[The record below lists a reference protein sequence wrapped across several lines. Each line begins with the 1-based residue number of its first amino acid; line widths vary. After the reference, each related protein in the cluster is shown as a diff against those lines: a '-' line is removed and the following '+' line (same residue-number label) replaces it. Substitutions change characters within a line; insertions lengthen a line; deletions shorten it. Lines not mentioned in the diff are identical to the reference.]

1 MTAMEEFAEYYGMPS
16 WSVTNAFRVL
26 TRKKPLEDSNESKL
40 AKVLSAFD
48 LTALG
53 IGSTLGVGVYVL
65 AGEVSKQYAG
75 PAVVVSFLIAAIAS
89 IFAGLCYA
97 EFGARVPK
105 AGSAYIYSY
114 VTIGEFIAFLI
125 GWNLI
130 LEYAIGSASVVKGL
144 STYLD
149 QLCGNPM
156 SSFLGTHMP
165 LNIEGMGAYP
175 DLFAFVVTILFS
187 LAIAVGAKESTRV
200 NNVFTMLNLGVVL
213 FVIIAGLFK
222 VSSSNWSIPKSQVPE
237 GYGDGGFM
245 PYGVSGIIKGA
256 AVCFYGFIGFDCI
269 ATAGE
274 EAKNPK
280 KSIPF
285 AVIVSLAM
293 IFLAYFG
300 VSTVLTMMLPYFEQD
315 EKAPLPHVFR
325 INGWH
330 VAEYVVSI
338 GAMFGLCS
346 SMMGAMFPL
355 PRIVFAMSNDGLL
368 FKFLGDISEKYKT
381 PFKGT
386 MITGMLTG
394 ILAAVF
400 NLSQLVNMM
409 SIGTLLAYSMVAS
422 CVLMLRYEVDDRR
435 ESRIVANGRATGLE
449 QDRPC
454 ALWRR
459 IFNLNGQTVP
469 TKQTSRIVTY
479 SVTLFS
485 LWCMVFSQILT
496 KFEEDLANV
505 TSFDGI
511 KLVLGTI
518 PLAVLLLVIS
528 RQPTSGVK
536 LSFKVPLVPW
546 LPGIS
551 ILINIYLMIK
561 LDILTWI
568 RFSIWIAIGLAIF
581 LAYGIR
587 HSRLRQREQRNNS
600 IAMMRD
606 CSNSALLGGQEN
618 SKYSN
623 EVPLILMHSTS

>member
-1 MTAMEEFAEYYGMPS
+1 
-16 WSVTNAFRVL
+16 
-26 TRKKPLEDSNESKL
+26 
-40 AKVLSAFD
+40 
-48 LTALG
+48 
-53 IGSTLGVGVYVL
+53 
-65 AGEVSKQYAG
+65 
-75 PAVVVSFLIAAIAS
+75 
-89 IFAGLCYA
+89 
-97 EFGARVPK
+97 
-105 AGSAYIYSY
+105 
-114 VTIGEFIAFLI
+114 
-125 GWNLI
+125 
-130 LEYAIGSASVVKGL
+130 
-144 STYLD
+144 
-149 QLCGNPM
+149 
-156 SSFLGTHMP
+156 
-165 LNIEGMGAYP
+165 
-175 DLFAFVVTILFS
+175 
-187 LAIAVGAKESTRV
+187 
-200 NNVFTMLNLGVVL
+200 
-213 FVIIAGLFK
+213 
-222 VSSSNWSIPKSQVPE
+222 
-237 GYGDGGFM
+237 M

-300 VSTVLTMMLPYFEQD
+300 VSSVLTMMLPYFEQD

-368 FKFLGDISEKYKT
+368 FRFLGDISEKYKT

-386 MITGMLTG
+386 MLTGLLTG
-394 ILAAVF
+394 ILAAIF

-435 ESRIVANGRATGLE
+435 ESRIVSNGRVSNLD
-449 QDRPC
+449 QDQPC

-459 IFNLNGQTVP
+459 VFNLNGQTVP
-469 TKQTSRIVTY
+469 TKQTSRIVTV
-479 SVTLFS
+479 SVTLFCKRNLLKFKQNILKS
-485 LWCMVFSQILT
+485 CSLSALWCMVFSQILT
-496 KFEEDLANV
+496 KFEEDLAGV
-505 TSFDGI
+505 TSFDVL
-511 KLVLGTI
+511 KLGLGTI
-518 PLAVLLLVIS
+518 PLVLLLLIIS

-561 LDILTWI
+561 LDILTWV
-568 RFSIWIAIGLAIF
+568 RFSIWLAIGLSIF
-581 LAYGIR
+581 LSYGIR

-606 CSNSALLGGQEN
+606 CSNTALLSGQDS
-618 SKYSN
+618 SKYGN
-623 EVPLILMHSTS
+623 EVPLILMHSSS

>member
-1 MTAMEEFAEYYGMPS
+1 MEEFAEFYGMPN
-16 WSVTNAFRVL
+16 WSVTNVFRVL
-26 TRKKPLEDSNESKL
+26 TRKKPLEDSTESKL

-65 AGEVSKQYAG
+65 AGEVSKRYAG
-75 PAVVVSFLIAAIAS
+75 PAVVISFLIAAIAS

-114 VTIGEFIAFLI
+114 VTIGEFIAFII

-149 QLCGNPM
+149 SLCGYAM
-156 SSFLGTHMP
+156 RDFLGTHLP
-165 LNIEGMGAYP
+165 INVQGLSAYP
-175 DLFAFVVTILFS
+175 DLFAFIVTILFS
-187 LAIAVGAKESTRV
+187 WGIASGAKESTRV

-213 FVIIAGLFK
+213 FVFIAGLFK

-245 PYGVSGIIKGA
+245 PYGISGIIKGA

-300 VSTVLTMMLPYFEQD
+300 VSSVLTMMLPYYEQD
-315 EKAPLPHVFR
+315 ESAPLPHVFR
-325 INGWH
+325 IYGWH
-330 VAEYVVSI
+330 VAEYVVTI
-338 GAMFGLCS
+338 GAMFGLCAS
-346 SMMGAMFPL
+346 LMGAMFPL

-368 FKFLGDISEKYKT
+368 FRFLGEISSKYRT

-386 MITGMLTG
+386 MLTGLLTG
-394 ILAAVF
+394 ILAAIF

-422 CVLMLRYEVDDRR
+422 CVLMLRYEVDERR
-435 ESRIVANGRATGLE
+435 DSRLVNGGGFASANSEES
-449 QDRPC
+449 C

-459 IFNLNGQTVP
+459 LFNLNGQTVS
-469 TKQTSRIVTY
+469 TKQTARIVTIT
-479 SVTLFS
+479 VALFS
-485 LWCMVFSQILT
+485 LWSLLFSQILT
-496 KFEEDLANV
+496 KFEEDLEHV
-505 TSFDGI
+505 THFDYI
-511 KLVLGTI
+511 LLILGAI
-518 PLAVLLLVIS
+518 PLIVMLFVIS

-561 LDILTWI
+561 LDILTWV

-581 LAYGIR
+581 FSYSVR
-587 HSRLRQREQRNNS
+587 HSRLRQKEQRNNS
-600 IAMMRD
+600 IAMMMRD
-606 CSNSALLGGQEN
+606 SSESALLSQERT
-618 SKYSN
+618 KYGN
-623 EVPLILMHSTS
+623 EVPLILMHSSSS

>member
-1 MTAMEEFAEYYGMPS
+1 MPS

-156 SSFLGTHMP
+156 SSFLGTHLP
-165 LNIEGMGAYP
+165 INIDGMGAYP

-187 LAIAVGAKESTRV
+187 LGIAVGAKESTRV

-222 VSSSNWSIPKSQVPE
+222 VSSSNWSIPKSEVPE
-237 GYGDGGFM
+237 GYGNGGFM

-386 MITGMLTG
+386 MITGLLTG

-435 ESRIVANGRATGLE
+435 ESRIVGNGRAMSLE

-459 IFNLNGQTVP
+459 IFNLNGQAVP

-518 PLAVLLLVIS
+518 PLVVLLLIIS

-551 ILINIYLMIK
+551 ILINIYLMVK
-561 LDILTWI
+561 LDILTWV

-581 LAYGIR
+581 LSYGIR

>member
-1 MTAMEEFAEYYGMPS
+1 
-16 WSVTNAFRVL
+16 
-26 TRKKPLEDSNESKL
+26 
-40 AKVLSAFD
+40 
-48 LTALG
+48 
-53 IGSTLGVGVYVL
+53 
-65 AGEVSKQYAG
+65 
-75 PAVVVSFLIAAIAS
+75 
-89 IFAGLCYA
+89 
-97 EFGARVPK
+97 
-105 AGSAYIYSY
+105 
-114 VTIGEFIAFLI
+114 
-125 GWNLI
+125 
-130 LEYAIGSASVVKGL
+130 
-144 STYLD
+144 
-149 QLCGNPM
+149 
-156 SSFLGTHMP
+156 
-165 LNIEGMGAYP
+165 
-175 DLFAFVVTILFS
+175 
-187 LAIAVGAKESTRV
+187 
-200 NNVFTMLNLGVVL
+200 
-213 FVIIAGLFK
+213 
-222 VSSSNWSIPKSQVPE
+222 
-237 GYGDGGFM
+237 M

-300 VSTVLTMMLPYFEQD
+300 VSSVLTMMLPYFEQD

-368 FKFLGDISEKYKT
+368 FRFLGDISEKYKT

-386 MITGMLTG
+386 MLTGLLTG
-394 ILAAVF
+394 ILAAIF

-435 ESRIVANGRATGLE
+435 ESRIVSNGRVSNLD
-449 QDRPC
+449 QDQPC

-459 IFNLNGQTVP
+459 VFNLNGQTVP
-469 TKQTSRIVTY
+469 TKQTSRIVTV

-496 KFEEDLANV
+496 KFEEDLAGV
-505 TSFDGI
+505 TSFDVL
-511 KLVLGTI
+511 KLGLGTI
-518 PLAVLLLVIS
+518 PLVLLLLIIS

-561 LDILTWI
+561 LDILTWV
-568 RFSIWIAIGLAIF
+568 RFSIWLAIGLSIF
-581 LAYGIR
+581 LSYGIR

-600 IAMMRD
+600 IAMMRE
-606 CSNSALLGGQEN
+606 CSNTALLSGQDS
-618 SKYSN
+618 SKYGN
-623 EVPLILMHSTS
+623 EVPLILMHSSS

>member
-1 MTAMEEFAEYYGMPS
+1 MPS

-165 LNIEGMGAYP
+165 INIDGMGAYP

-187 LAIAVGAKESTRV
+187 LGIAVGAKESTRV

-222 VSSSNWSIPKSQVPE
+222 VSSSNWSIPKSEVPE
-237 GYGDGGFM
+237 GYGNGGFM

-386 MITGMLTG
+386 MITGLLTG

-435 ESRIVANGRATGLE
+435 ESRIVANGRAMGLE

-459 IFNLNGQTVP
+459 IFNLNGQAVP
-469 TKQTSRIVTY
+469 TKHTSRIVTY

-518 PLAVLLLVIS
+518 PLVVLLLIIS

-551 ILINIYLMIK
+551 ILINIYLMVK
-561 LDILTWI
+561 LDILTWV

-581 LAYGIR
+581 LSYGIR

>member
-1 MTAMEEFAEYYGMPS
+1 MPN

-26 TRKKPLEDSNESKL
+26 TRRKPLEDSTESKL

-65 AGEVSKQYAG
+65 AGEVSKSHAG
-75 PAVVVSFLIAAIAS
+75 PAVVLSFLIAAIAS

-149 QLCGNPM
+149 SLCGYAMRDFLAEHLPM
-156 SSFLGTHMP
+156 NVQGLS
-165 LNIEGMGAYP
+165 AYP
-175 DLFAFVVTILFS
+175 DLFAFIVTILFS
-187 LAIAVGAKESTRV
+187 WAIASGAKESTRV
-200 NNVFTMLNLGVVL
+200 NNIFTMLNLGVVL

-237 GYGDGGFM
+237 GYGNGGFM
-245 PYGVSGIIKGA
+245 PYGVSGVIKGA

-285 AVIVSLAM
+285 AVIVSLGM

-300 VSTVLTMMLPYFEQD
+300 VSTVLTMMLPYYAQD
-315 EKAPLPHVFR
+315 ESAPLPHVFR
-325 INGWH
+325 IYGWH
-330 VAEYVVSI
+330 VAEYVVTI
-338 GAMFGLCS
+338 GAMFGLCAS
-346 SMMGAMFPL
+346 LMGAMFPL

-368 FKFLGDISEKYKT
+368 FKCLGEISTKYKT

-386 MITGMLTG
+386 MLTGLLCG
-394 ILAAVF
+394 ILAAIF

-422 CVLMLRYEVDDRR
+422 CVLMLRYEVDERR
-435 ESRIVANGRATGLE
+435 DSRILGNGRIAMGQE
-449 QDRPC
+449 QPC

-459 IFNLNGQTVP
+459 LLNLNGQTIS
-469 TKQTSRIVTY
+469 TRQTARIVTGT
-479 SVTLFS
+479 VTMFS
-485 LWCMVFSQILT
+485 IWSFVFSQFLT
-496 KFEEDLANV
+496 KFEEDLANTTQLDV
-505 TSFDGI
+505 WLLILAS
-511 KLVLGTI
+511 I
-518 PLAVLLLVIS
+518 PLILMLYIIS
-528 RQPTSGVK
+528 RQPTSGVQ

-546 LPGIS
+546 VPGVS

-561 LDILTWI
+561 LDILTWV
-568 RFSIWIAIGLAIF
+568 RFSIWISIGLAIY
-581 LAYGIR
+581 LSYSIR

-606 CSNSALLGGQEN
+606 ASDTALLSQER
-618 SKYSN
+618 SKYGN
-623 EVPLILMHSTS
+623 EVPLILMHSSS

>member
-1 MTAMEEFAEYYGMPS
+1 MPS

-156 SSFLGTHMP
+156 STFLGTHMP
-165 LNIEGMGAYP
+165 INIEGMGAYP

-256 AVCFYGFIGFDCI
+256 AICFYGFIGFDCI

-386 MITGMLTG
+386 MITGLLTG

-435 ESRIVANGRATGLE
+435 ESRIVANGRALSLE

-496 KFEEDLANV
+496 KFEEDIANV

-518 PLAVLLLVIS
+518 PLVLLLLVIS

-561 LDILTWI
+561 LDIHTWV
-568 RFSIWIAIGLAIF
+568 RFSVWIAIGLGIF
-581 LAYGIR
+581 LSYGIR

-606 CSNSALLGGQEN
+606 CSNSALLSGQEN
-618 SKYSN
+618 SKYGN
-623 EVPLILMHSTS
+623 EVPLILMHSSS

>member
-1 MTAMEEFAEYYGMPS
+1 
-16 WSVTNAFRVL
+16 
-26 TRKKPLEDSNESKL
+26 
-40 AKVLSAFD
+40 
-48 LTALG
+48 
-53 IGSTLGVGVYVL
+53 
-65 AGEVSKQYAG
+65 
-75 PAVVVSFLIAAIAS
+75 
-89 IFAGLCYA
+89 
-97 EFGARVPK
+97 
-105 AGSAYIYSY
+105 
-114 VTIGEFIAFLI
+114 
-125 GWNLI
+125 
-130 LEYAIGSASVVKGL
+130 
-144 STYLD
+144 
-149 QLCGNPM
+149 
-156 SSFLGTHMP
+156 
-165 LNIEGMGAYP
+165 
-175 DLFAFVVTILFS
+175 
-187 LAIAVGAKESTRV
+187 
-200 NNVFTMLNLGVVL
+200 
-213 FVIIAGLFK
+213 
-222 VSSSNWSIPKSQVPE
+222 
-237 GYGDGGFM
+237 M

-386 MITGMLTG
+386 MITGLLTG

-435 ESRIVANGRATGLE
+435 ESRIVGNGRALSLE

-459 IFNLNGQTVP
+459 IFNLNGQAVP

-479 SVTLFS
+479 SVTLF
-485 LWCMVFSQILT
+485 C
-496 KFEEDLANV
+496 K
-505 TSFDGI
+505 
-511 KLVLGTI
+511 
-518 PLAVLLLVIS
+518 
-528 RQPTSGVK
+528 
-536 LSFKVPLVPW
+536 
-546 LPGIS
+546 
-551 ILINIYLMIK
+551 
-561 LDILTWI
+561 
-568 RFSIWIAIGLAIF
+568 
-581 LAYGIR
+581 
-587 HSRLRQREQRNNS
+587 
-600 IAMMRD
+600 
-606 CSNSALLGGQEN
+606 
-618 SKYSN
+618 
-623 EVPLILMHSTS
+623 

>member
-1 MTAMEEFAEYYGMPS
+1 MEEFAEYYGMPS

-156 SSFLGTHMP
+156 STFLGTHMP
-165 LNIEGMGAYP
+165 INIEGMGAYP

-256 AVCFYGFIGFDCI
+256 AICFYGFIGFDCI

-386 MITGMLTG
+386 MITGLLTG

-435 ESRIVANGRATGLE
+435 ESRIVANGRALSLE

-496 KFEEDLANV
+496 KFEEDIANV

-518 PLAVLLLVIS
+518 PLVLLLLVIS

-561 LDILTWI
+561 LDIHTWV
-568 RFSIWIAIGLAIF
+568 RFSVWIAIGLGIF
-581 LAYGIR
+581 LSYGIR

-606 CSNSALLGGQEN
+606 CSNSALLSGQEN
-618 SKYSN
+618 SKYGN
-623 EVPLILMHSTS
+623 EVPLILMHSSS

>member
-1 MTAMEEFAEYYGMPS
+1 IISSSSMPN

-26 TRKKPLEDSNESKL
+26 TRRKPLEDSTESKL

-65 AGEVSKQYAG
+65 AGEVSKSHAG
-75 PAVVVSFLIAAIAS
+75 PAVVMSFLIAAIAS

-149 QLCGNPM
+149 SLCGYAMRDFLAEHLPM
-156 SSFLGTHMP
+156 NVQGLS
-165 LNIEGMGAYP
+165 AYP
-175 DLFAFVVTILFS
+175 DLFAFIVTILFS
-187 LAIAVGAKESTRV
+187 WAIASGAKESTRV
-200 NNVFTMLNLGVVL
+200 NNIFTMLNLGVVL

-237 GYGDGGFM
+237 GYGNGGFM
-245 PYGVSGIIKGA
+245 PYGVSGVIKGA

-285 AVIVSLAM
+285 AVIVSLGM

-300 VSTVLTMMLPYFEQD
+300 VSTVLTMMLPYYAQD
-315 EKAPLPHVFR
+315 ESAPLPHVFR
-325 INGWH
+325 IYGWH
-330 VAEYVVSI
+330 VAEYVVTI
-338 GAMFGLCS
+338 GAMFGLCAS
-346 SMMGAMFPL
+346 LMGAMFPL

-368 FKFLGDISEKYKT
+368 FKCLGEISTKYKT

-386 MITGMLTG
+386 MLTGLLCG
-394 ILAAVF
+394 ILAAIF

-422 CVLMLRYEVDDRR
+422 CVLMLRYEVDERR
-435 ESRIVANGRATGLE
+435 DSRILGNGRIAMGQE
-449 QDRPC
+449 QPC

-459 IFNLNGQTVP
+459 LLNLNGQTIS
-469 TKQTSRIVTY
+469 TRQTARIVTGT
-479 SVTLFS
+479 VTMFS
-485 LWCMVFSQILT
+485 IWSFVFSQFLT
-496 KFEEDLANV
+496 KFEEDLANTTQLDV
-505 TSFDGI
+505 WLLILAS
-511 KLVLGTI
+511 I
-518 PLAVLLLVIS
+518 PLILMLYIIS
-528 RQPTSGVK
+528 RQPTSGVQ

-546 LPGIS
+546 VPGVS

-561 LDILTWI
+561 LDILTWV
-568 RFSIWIAIGLAIF
+568 RFSIWISIGLAIY
-581 LAYGIR
+581 LSYSIR

-606 CSNSALLGGQEN
+606 ASDTALLSQER
-618 SKYSN
+618 SKYGN
-623 EVPLILMHSTS
+623 EVPLILMHSSS

>member
-1 MTAMEEFAEYYGMPS
+1 MPS

-165 LNIEGMGAYP
+165 LNIEGMSAYP

-222 VSSSNWSIPKSQVPE
+222 VSRSNWSIPKSEVPE

-386 MITGMLTG
+386 MITGLLTG

-449 QDRPC
+449 QDHPG

-518 PLAVLLLVIS
+518 PLAVLLLIIS

-561 LDILTWI
+561 LDILTWV
-568 RFSIWIAIGLAIF
+568 RFSIWIAIGLTIF

-606 CSNSALLGGQEN
+606 CSNTALLGGQEN

>member
-156 SSFLGTHMP
+156 SSFLGTHLP
-165 LNIEGMGAYP
+165 INIDGMGAYP

-187 LAIAVGAKESTRV
+187 LGIAVGAKESTRV

-222 VSSSNWSIPKSQVPE
+222 VSSSNWSIPKSEVPE
-237 GYGDGGFM
+237 GYGNGGFM

-386 MITGMLTG
+386 MITGLLTG

-435 ESRIVANGRATGLE
+435 ESRIVGNGRAMSLE

-459 IFNLNGQTVP
+459 IFNLNGQAVP

-518 PLAVLLLVIS
+518 PLVVLLLIIS

-551 ILINIYLMIK
+551 ILINIYLMVK
-561 LDILTWI
+561 LDILTWV

-581 LAYGIR
+581 LSYGIR